1 VSEQITSEP
10 IAEHSTI
17 EAPTTWWGIFLRLG
31 PGLILVGN
39 IVGSGELIAT
49 PRLSAETGYTF
60 LWLILFSCFIKV
72 FFQVEIGRFT
82 ISSGRTS
89 LEGFNELPGPRL
101 LVNWLLW
108 YWLAMMIASL
118 VQIGG
123 MCGGVAQ
130 ALRIAL
136 PIFGESSEVVWAIL
150 AGLSVMFFLWIGRY
164 RFIERT
170 SLILVSLFTVI
181 TIYTAIQIQFT
192 PMAVRA
198 EDVLYGLSFHIPDNA
213 GAIGVALMA
222 FGITGVGASELV
234 AYPYWCMEKGYAR
247 FVGQRQAT
255 PEWARRARAW
265 MIVMQTDAWVSM
277 LFFTIP
283 TVAFFLLGA
292 AMLYPVFR
300 SEGTL
305 PEKTAMVER
314 LTVMYSETFGPAADE
329 IFLMGAFAV
338 LYSTFLIATAANARM
353 LADWVCVAG
362 GYDRS
367 DQEKRRFWVSLFSM
381 VFPIF
386 STGSYLL
393 LRSPVHMVAI
403 SGVLQALMLPL
414 IGFAVMYFAYRRT
427 DERIRGGGIW
437 YGFLWFSFVLMSAAS
452 IYMAYQS
459 IASWWDTTGGRPV

>member
-1 VSEQITSEP
+1 MADQITSEP
-10 IAEHSTI
+10 IPESHTI
-17 EAPTTWWGIFLRLG
+17 EAPTSWGGIFLRLG

-49 PRLSAETGYTF
+49 PRLSAETGFTF

-82 ISSGRTS
+82 ISEGRTS
-89 LEGFNELPGPRL
+89 LEGFNELPGPRFI
-101 LVNWLLW
+101 VNWLLW
-108 YWLAMMIASL
+108 YWLAMMVASL

-136 PIFGESSEVVWAIL
+136 PIFGAHSEVVWAIL
-150 AGLSVMFFLWIGRY
+150 AGLSVMLFLWIGRY

-170 SLILVSLFTVI
+170 ALILVSLFTVI

-192 PMAVRA
+192 PLAVRA
-198 EDVLYGLSFHIPDNA
+198 EDVIHGLSFHIPDNA

-247 FVGQRQAT
+247 FVGPRQAT
-255 PEWARRARAW
+255 GEWATRARAW
-265 MIVMQTDAWVSM
+265 MKVMQADAWVSM
-277 LFFTIP
+277 VFFTVP

-292 AMLYPVFR
+292 ALLYPVYR
-300 SEGTL
+300 TEGTL
-305 PEKTAMVER
+305 PEKTEMVER
-314 LTVMYSETFGPAADE
+314 LTVMYSETFGPVADE
-329 IFLMGAFAV
+329 IFLLGALAV

-353 LADWVCVAG
+353 LADWLAVAG
-362 GYDRS
+362 VYHRA
-367 DQEKRRFWVSLFSM
+367 DQEKRRFWVTLFSM

-386 STGSYLL
+386 ITAAYLFF
-393 LRSPVHMVAI
+393 RSPVAMVAI
-403 SGVLQALMLPL
+403 SGVLQAIMLPL
-414 IGFAVMYFAYRRT
+414 IGIAVMYFAYRRT
-427 DERIRGGGIW
+427 DERIRGGAVW
-437 YGFLWFSFVLMSAAS
+437 YGFLWFSFILMSAAS
-452 IYMAYQS
+452 IYMAYQAITS
-459 IASWWDTTGGRPV
+459 A